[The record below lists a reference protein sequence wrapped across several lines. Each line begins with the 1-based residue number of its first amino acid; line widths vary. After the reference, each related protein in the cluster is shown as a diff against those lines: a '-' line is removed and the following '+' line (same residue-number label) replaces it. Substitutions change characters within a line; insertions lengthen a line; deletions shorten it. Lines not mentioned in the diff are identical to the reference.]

1 LGKPCI
7 TMDDTEHVSLGHKLY
22 TSFASTILTPSTF
35 SKDFGEK
42 HIKFKSLMELAYLH
56 PNYFKPDESILK
68 TLGVRDDQRFII
80 IRFVSWGASHD
91 FGQSGLDN
99 NTKEK
104 IVDELSCN
112 YKIFISSENHLPDK
126 FKKYEINIP
135 PDKIHDV
142 LSKAYLYIGEGG
154 TMASE
159 AALLGTPSI
168 YVNSLSM
175 GYLEELERNDLL
187 FSFRNPEG
195 VLEKAKEILNNSN
208 SKITWQ
214 RRREKII
221 SENIDLTSFLVWF
234 IENYPE
240 SFRQMKDDPD
250 YQYNFQFT

>member
-1 LGKPCI
+1 VAK
-7 TMDDTEHVSLGHKLY
+7 Y
-22 TSFASTILTPSTF
+22 
-35 SKDFGEK
+35 
-42 HIKFKSLMELAYLH
+42 Y
-56 PNYFKPDESILK
+56 
-68 TLGVRDDQRFII
+68 
-80 IRFVSWGASHD
+80 
-91 FGQSGLDN
+91 
-99 NTKEK
+99 EK
-104 IVDELSCN
+104 IIDELSDN
-112 YKIFISSENHLPDK
+112 YKIFISSENNLPDK
-126 FKKYEINIP
+126 FKKYEMKIS

-142 LSKAYLYIGEGG
+142 LVKASLYIGEGG

-195 VLEKAKEILNNSN
+195 VLEKAEEILNDSN
-208 SKITWQ
+208 TKTTWQ
-214 RRREKII
+214 SRRDKII